1 MYRRMAEDKERGV
14 GEAAQAAAAS
24 GEVSL
29 PSAPAI
35 EAIRIQ
41 EGAVVVELEPGAL
54 SCFGCEF
61 LVMRREMMGNSG
73 AVQERRLSWET
84 RHWTDTAAEPGK
96 SYWYRVV
103 AVDQDGRRSV
113 PSVSRWIRVP
123 DR

>member
-1 MYRRMAEDKERGV
+1 MYRRMAEDKERGI
-14 GEAAQAAAAS
+14 GGATQSASDS
-24 GEVSL
+24 GEVSM
-29 PSAPAI
+29 PSAPVI

-41 EGAVVVELEPGAL
+41 EGSVVIDLEPGAL

-73 AVQERRLSWET
+73 AILEHRLPWET

-96 SYWYRVV
+96 SYWYRVI

-113 PSVSRWIRVP
+113 PSVSRWIQVP